1 MSSTIKVDLNDLIQ
15 KLKLIDEDGY
25 SSVIVEIESDEY
37 SNELRLSAQSIEDEE
52 PIEYGTV
59 AEETDDFM

>member
-37 SNELRLSAQSIEDEE
+37 SSELRLSAQSIEDDE
-52 PIEYGTV
+52 PIEYGAVT
-59 AEETDDFM
+59 EETDDFM